1 MKCTF
6 SLRRLGLVAHK
17 HYAENRTSYLYGA
30 LALLG
35 LLGLCAML
43 SLTGNVKHIASFE
56 AMNVMIACV
65 APIAVAKLS
74 LHDSMMTGKQIG
86 YYTLPATDGEKFLFA
101 LLNTLVLSA
110 LAVATFEVVASIIS
124 DSIPQGHFHETA
136 LVGRWFE
143 GGWVYAQLG
152 LFWMS
157 ASMLA
162 MSMAQDSPIKPMV
175 LIIAILAIINFA
187 PLVIF
192 SSESEIFI
200 QSLDVTRFTSSVAG
214 TFKFGN
220 SVLDF
225 IARPFGYEMWWND
238 VWLPIILTIAAW
250 FKFRE
255 RQSK

>member
-56 AMNVMIACV
+56 AVNVMIACV

-124 DSIPQGHFHETA
+124 DSIPQGHFHKTA
-136 LVGRWFE
+136 LVYFTTGVE
-143 GGWVYAQLG
+143 T
-152 LFWMS
+152 
-157 ASMLA
+157 LA
-162 MSMAQDSPIKPMV
+162 DGSRSIA
-175 LIIAILAIINFA
+175 LILCKSLM
-187 PLVIF
+187 PRMQSRV
-192 SSESEIFI
+192 SSSI
-200 QSLDVTRFTSSVAG
+200 
-214 TFKFGN
+214 
-220 SVLDF
+220 
-225 IARPFGYEMWWND
+225 
-238 VWLPIILTIAAW
+238 
-250 FKFRE
+250 
-255 RQSK
+255 

>member
-6 SLRRLGLVAHK
+6 SLRRLGLVARK
-17 HYAENRTSYLYGA
+17 HYAENRTSYLYDA

-35 LLGLCAML
+35 LLGLCATL

-56 AMNVMIACV
+56 AMNVCV
-65 APIAVAKLS
+65 ACIVPFVVAKFSLS
-74 LHDSMMTGKQIG
+74 DSMMTGKQIG

-124 DSIPQGHFHETA
+124 DSLPQGHFHTTA

-143 GGWVYAQLG
+143 SGWVYAQLG

-175 LIIAILAIINFA
+175 LIIGVLAIINFA
-187 PLVIF
+187 PLCIF
-192 SSESEIFI
+192 PPANEIFV

-214 TFKFGN
+214 TFHYGN
-220 SVLDF
+220 SVLDI
-225 IARPFGYEMWWND
+225 IARPFGYESWWND